1 MKEITKQDCFDLKTK
16 FDKYCETAEQH
27 QFPLLL
33 MVNIKL
39 DQTLDDIKK
48 FNKLPSQ
55 ETCRAM
61 FRVVLKVIGEIVRL
75 MRRNNM
81 ELYVKGELPKS
92 CWECPCF

>member
-1 MKEITKQDCFDLKTK
+1 MKEITKQDCFDLKAK

-48 FNKLPSQ
+48 LNKLPSQ

-61 FRVVLKVIGEIVRL
+61 FRVVLKVIGEDYSAY
-75 MRRNNM
+75 
-81 ELYVKGELPKS
+81 EEK
-92 CWECPCF
+92 